1 MDSWSRLKTSLLL
14 NQCLVNF
21 KICIGLWPSY
31 FGGFATYHKTFFWP
45 VYMIKYIMFNTKNE
59 KLGGYE
65 VGSREHRILNFEVP
79 KMWDRIWGTSTGRRK
94 NSNIFLNSL
103 RSEFFRYGG
112 GISEFGS
119 ILELWIMTHFCKNDM
134 SHSICIRIYALYIS
148 FEC

>member
-1 MDSWSRLKTSLLL
+1 
-14 NQCLVNF
+14 
-21 KICIGLWPSY
+21 
-31 FGGFATYHKTFFWP
+31 
-45 VYMIKYIMFNTKNE
+45 MFNTKNK

-79 KMWDRIWGTSTGRRK
+79 KMWDRIWGTSAGRRK
-94 NSNIFLNSL
+94 NSNIFLNSFY
-103 RSEFFRYGG
+103 SEFFRYGG

-148 FEC
+148 FDYKFYFEFITKKILKIHPRIFEKFKNYVIPELKTIKTYLKPI

>member
-1 MDSWSRLKTSLLL
+1 
-14 NQCLVNF
+14 
-21 KICIGLWPSY
+21 
-31 FGGFATYHKTFFWP
+31 
-45 VYMIKYIMFNTKNE
+45 MFNTKNK

-103 RSEFFRYGG
+103 HSEFFRYGG

-148 FEC
+148 FDCKFYFEFIAKKILKIRPRIFEKFANYVISAFKIS